1 MASPSRSWAG
11 NVWTPNLG
19 LSPQTAVG
27 RRFSGGKDVGA
38 STGAALS
45 ALLRSLTRSG
55 RVIGNGSDP
64 ERAIF
69 LYGGPLANAAAV
81 SSHAAG

>member
-1 MASPSRSWAG
+1 MASPSRSWAD

-19 LSPQTAVG
+19 LSPQTAVA

-45 ALLRSLTRSG
+45 HFAP
-55 RVIGNGSDP
+55 VIDPLGEGFGNGSDP

-69 LYGGPLANAAAV
+69 LYGGPLTNAAAV